1 MKKIAA
7 FIYTLV
13 LSVMMITITSYAEE
27 ADIIDEL
34 GIDMGSVSD
43 SLPNEVKDKLEENN
57 ITADSVDEITA
68 ITPADVFKYIF
79 GEIKNK
85 LSYPIKIFAMMLC
98 VITVN
103 AAVNGFSDCLS
114 NKSLEKIYNIVTVLI
129 ITSVIA
135 EPISECVELTAET
148 LRSGAE
154 FMICYIPVFS
164 GIAASSGSITSA
176 AAYNTALM
184 LISEAVVWISAE
196 YVMPILSVCMS
207 LGIIEAINP
216 SFQLTSVTESVSKL
230 IKIVLGFVMIIFI
243 GVLSLQ
249 SIIGTSA
256 DTLGIKAAKY
266 LASNFIPV
274 VGGAVADAYTTIRSS
289 LGILRGGTGFFG
301 IAALFI
307 MTFPVIAEI
316 GIMKLVFDC
325 SDMIC
330 GMFGFGNIKI
340 IIKNTSSILA
350 MMLSLMI
357 CFTMMLIIST
367 ALLMSMGLN
376 MY

>member
-1 MKKIAA
+1 MKKISA
-7 FIYTLV
+7 FIFTLV
-13 LSVMMITITSYAEE
+13 LSLIMISMTVYAEDNE
-27 ADIIDEL
+27 ITDEL
-34 GIDMGSVSD
+34 GIDVASVGD
-43 SLPNEVKDKLEENN
+43 SLPNDVKGELEKRN
-57 ITADSVDEITA
+57 ITVDSIDEITS
-68 ITPADVFKYIF
+68 ITPADVLAYIWD
-79 GEIKNK
+79 EIKCK
-85 LSYPIKIFAMMLC
+85 LNYPMKIFTMMLC

-114 NKSLEKIYNIVTVLI
+114 NKSLEKIYNMVTVLI
-129 ITSVIA
+129 ITSVIS
-135 EPISECVELTAET
+135 EPISECVNLTAET

-164 GIAASSGSITSA
+164 GIAASSGSIASA

-184 LISEAVVWISAE
+184 LISDAVVWVSAE
-196 YVMPILSVCMS
+196 YIMPVLSVCMS
-207 LGIIEAINP
+207 LGIIEAVNP

-230 IKIVLGFVMIIFI
+230 VKIALGFVMIIFI

-256 DTLGIKAAKY
+256 DTLGTKAAKY

-274 VGGAVADAYTTIRSS
+274 VGGAVADAYSTIRSS

-301 IAALFI
+301 IAALFF

-330 GMFGFGNIKI
+330 SMFGFGNIRI

-350 MMLSLMI
+350 MMLCLMI

>member
-7 FIYTLV
+7 FIFTLV
-13 LSVMMITITSYAEE
+13 LSLAIIAVAAYAEE
-27 ADIIDEL
+27 NAITDEL
-34 GIDMGSVSD
+34 DIDMRPVSD
-43 SLPNEVKDKLEENN
+43 SLPDDVKGKLEENN
-57 ITADSVDEITA
+57 ITADSVDEITS
-68 ITPADVFKYIF
+68 ITAADVFAYVWDEVKH
-79 GEIKNK
+79 KA
-85 LSYPIKIFAMMLC
+85 SYPVRVFAMMLC

-114 NKSLEKIYNIVTVLI
+114 NKSLERIYNMVTVLI
-129 ITSVIA
+129 ITSVIS
-135 EPISECVELTAET
+135 EPVSECVALTAET

-196 YVMPILSVCMS
+196 YVMPVLSVCMS

-216 SFQLTSVTESVSKL
+216 SFQLTSVTEGISKL
-230 IKIVLGFVMIIFI
+230 VRIALGFVMIIFI

-301 IAALFI
+301 IATLFF
-307 MTFPVIAEI
+307 MTVPVIVEI

-330 GMFGFGNIKI
+330 SMFGFGNIKI

-367 ALLMSMGLN
+367 ALLMSMGMN

>member
-7 FIYTLV
+7 FIFTLV
-13 LSVMMITITSYAEE
+13 LSLAIIAVTAYAEE
-27 ADIIDEL
+27 NAITDEL
-34 GIDMGSVSD
+34 DIDMRPVSD
-43 SLPNEVKDKLEENN
+43 SLPDDVKGKLEENN
-57 ITADSVDEITA
+57 ITADSVDEITS
-68 ITPADVFKYIF
+68 ITPADVFAYVWDEVKH
-79 GEIKNK
+79 KA
-85 LSYPIKIFAMMLC
+85 SYPVRVFAMMLC

-114 NKSLEKIYNIVTVLI
+114 NKSLERIYNMVTVLI
-129 ITSVIA
+129 ITSVIS
-135 EPISECVELTAET
+135 EPVSECVALTAET

-196 YVMPILSVCMS
+196 YVMPVLSVCMS

-216 SFQLTSVTESVSKL
+216 SFQLTSVTEGISKL
-230 IKIVLGFVMIIFI
+230 VRIALGFVMIIFI

-301 IAALFI
+301 IAALFF
-307 MTFPVIAEI
+307 MTVPVIVEI
-316 GIMKLVFDC
+316 GIMKLIFDC

-330 GMFGFGNIKI
+330 SMFGFGNIKI

-367 ALLMSMGLN
+367 ALLMSMGMN